1 MTTTSGS
8 LSALPNAGKEAR
20 ERRERTRMLAGG
32 LLGGIIC
39 VFWLLPLL
47 LVLMNAF
54 KDKREYNLGE
64 SWQLPHSLHLWQNL
78 QHAWA
83 QGLGS
88 GFLNSLSYGLI
99 GSAGAIFLASLAA
112 FGIVRLR
119 IPRGLWWF
127 LLIYSG
133 TIFPFQVYLIPLFK
147 AYSSFGLYD
156 TWGGMVL
163 FYIAICIPFCTFVMR
178 GFFVSL
184 PWDFQEAAKLDGCN
198 DWLIFIRIMVPLA
211 RAPMLVLLL
220 FQFTWI
226 WNDLLFGL
234 VLSKSESVRPIM
246 PTLAGMQGIYSASDG
261 PTVIAAVLIASL
273 PTLLL
278 FLLLR
283 PYFMQGLRLSS
294 VGD

>member
-1 MTTTSGS
+1 MTTASGGFTP
-8 LSALPNAGKEAR
+8 PNAGKSAR
-20 ERRERTRMLAGG
+20 ARKERTRMVVGG
-32 LLGGIIC
+32 VLGGIIC

-47 LVLMNAF
+47 LVFMNAF
-54 KDKREYNLGE
+54 KDKREYNMGE
-64 SWQLPHSLHLWQNL
+64 SWQLPQGFHLWENL
-78 QHAWA
+78 QNAWA

-88 GFLNSLSYGLI
+88 GFVNSLSYGLV
-99 GSAGAIFLASLAA
+99 GSAGAILLASLAA
-112 FGIVRLR
+112 FGIVRLKL
-119 IPRGLWWF
+119 PRGLWWF

-133 TIFPFQVYLIPLFK
+133 TVFPFQVYLIPLFK
-147 AYSSFGLYD
+147 AYTSFGLYD
-156 TWGGMVL
+156 TWVGMVL

-178 GFFVSL
+178 GFFVSM
-184 PWDFQEAAKLDGCN
+184 PWDFQEAARLDGCN
-198 DWLIFIRIMVPLA
+198 DWMIFWKIMLPLT

-234 VLSKSESVRPIM
+234 VLSKSDNVRPIM
-246 PTLAGMQGIYSASDG
+246 PTLAGMQGLYAGSDG
-261 PTVIAAVLIASL
+261 PTLIAAVMIASL

>member
-1 MTTTSGS
+1 MTTTTRGFTP
-8 LSALPNAGKEAR
+8 PNAGRSAR
-20 ERRERTRMLAGG
+20 ERKERTRMVAGG
-32 LLGGIIC
+32 MLGGIIC

-47 LVLMNAF
+47 LVFMNAF
-54 KDKREYNLGE
+54 KDKREYNMGE
-64 SWQLPHSLHLWQNL
+64 SWRLPQSFHLWENL
-78 QHAWA
+78 QNAWA

-88 GFLNSLSYGLI
+88 GFVNSLSYGLV
-99 GSAGAIFLASLAA
+99 GAAGAILLASLAA
-112 FGIVRLR
+112 FGIVRLKM
-119 IPRGLWWF
+119 PRGLWWF

-147 AYSSFGLYD
+147 AYTSFGLYD
-156 TWGGMVL
+156 TWIGMVL

-178 GFFVSL
+178 GFFVSM

-198 DWLIFIRIMVPLA
+198 DWMIFWKIMLPLT

-234 VLSKSESVRPIM
+234 VLSKSENVRPIM
-246 PTLAGMQGIYSASDG
+246 PTLAGMQGIYAGSDG
-261 PTVIAAVLIASL
+261 PTLIAAVMIASL